1 MSTTQFMKTRAR
13 YSRIFCVLLLLNSLL
28 ILSLLETPAN
38 SRGEGGG
45 GEGKPDKTTTATSST
60 SETTISSTSET
71 TISSTSET
79 TISSTSE
86 TTISSTSE
94 TTASSETAQTTVIV
108 TTVVL
113 TTGTVVCPLVPGF
126 VSIPCEMNPAMVLGF
141 VMLVIALLASALVL
155 KSRSSRALE
164 ELDKL
169 RTRPSAITTESELS
183 ASSALKRLLELGVL
197 QPREYMEKKILAER
211 IEKKTSAKQL
221 LDKGFI
227 SKQQYDALTQKQE
240 E

>member
-1 MSTTQFMKTRAR
+1 
-13 YSRIFCVLLLLNSLL
+13 
-28 ILSLLETPAN
+28 
-38 SRGEGGG
+38 
-45 GEGKPDKTTTATSST
+45 
-60 SETTISSTSET
+60 
-71 TISSTSET
+71 
-79 TISSTSE
+79 
-86 TTISSTSE
+86 
-94 TTASSETAQTTVIV
+94 
-108 TTVVL
+108 
-113 TTGTVVCPLVPGF
+113 
-126 VSIPCEMNPAMVLGF
+126 MNPAMVLGF

-155 KSRSSRALE
+155 RSRSSRALE

-169 RTRPSAITTESELS
+169 RTRPGAIPTESELS

-197 QPREYMEKKILAER
+197 QPKEYMEKKILTER